1 MICKK
6 CGTENKDG
14 MKYCKYCGNDLLNQ
28 EENYASNNEVKKS
41 SKLNKI
47 LITLIV
53 ITVIFIAVVVVL
65 FFISTNNI
73 SETEDVSSSQNTTY
87 GTVSMEAE
95 SITDSTA
102 QETTESVINVP
113 DVIGMTI
120 SDACQKLND
129 ERINYS
135 ISYSN
140 SDTVEKDFVISQS
153 PYANSK
159 ISSDEKV
166 ILYVSKGGN
175 SNFSSPSSY
184 VGDSN
189 TSEYILNGSDSRYI
203 GKSEISN
210 MDKKTMELALN
221 EIYARHGRKFSTKE
235 ISDYF
240 NSKSWYHGTIEPND
254 FSESV
259 INKYERANIDLIVEV
274 MEGKGY
280 R

>member
-87 GTVSMEAE
+87 GTVSTETE

>member
-6 CGTENKDG
+6 CGAENKDG

-87 GTVSMEAE
+87 GTVSTETE

>member
-87 GTVSMEAE
+87 GTVSTETE

-240 NSKSWYHGTIEPND
+240 NSKSW
-254 FSESV
+254 
-259 INKYERANIDLIVEV
+259 
-274 MEGKGY
+274 
-280 R
+280 

>member
-28 EENYASNNEVKKS
+28 EANYDSNNEVKKS
-41 SKLNKI
+41 SKLNSI

-53 ITVIFIAVVVVL
+53 ITVTFIAVVVVL
-65 FFISTNNI
+65 FFISTNNS
-73 SETEDVSSSQNTTY
+73 SETEDVSLSQNTTHV
-87 GTVSMEAE
+87 TVSTETE

-113 DVIGMTI
+113 NVIGMKI

-129 ERINYS
+129 KGINYS

-153 PYANSK
+153 PYTNSK
-159 ISSDEKV
+159 ISSDEKI
-166 ILYVSKGGN
+166 ILYVSKGGDGN
-175 SNFSSPSSY
+175 YSSASSY
-184 VGDSN
+184 VGNSN

-210 MDKKTMELALN
+210 MDNKTMELALN
-221 EIYARHGRKFSTKE
+221 EIYARHGRKFNTKE

-274 MEGKGY
+274 MEEKGY